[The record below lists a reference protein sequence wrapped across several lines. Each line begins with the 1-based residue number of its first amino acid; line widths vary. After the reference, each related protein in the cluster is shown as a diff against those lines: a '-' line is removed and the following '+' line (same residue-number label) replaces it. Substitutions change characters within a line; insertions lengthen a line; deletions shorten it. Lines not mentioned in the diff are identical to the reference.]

1 VKLYLDTSSLVK
13 LFIAETGSEVVREL
27 VIKTD
32 TVCTS
37 PVAYAEARATFARL
51 RRAGQ
56 LDASAFASAKGEFE
70 AYWPTYLTVNV
81 TDSLCR
87 EAGELA
93 EQFGLR
99 GFDGI
104 HLASFAQVARE
115 AGIEEASFS
124 SFDDRL
130 NEAARRLRRILARRG
145 RPI

>member
-1 VKLYLDTSSLVK
+1 MKLYLDTSSLVK
-13 LFIAETGSEVVREL
+13 VFIAETGSEAVREL

-56 LDASAFASAKGEFE
+56 LDASAFASVKREFE

-87 EAGELA
+87 EAGELT

-115 AGIEEASFS
+115 TGIEEASFS

>member
-13 LFIAETGSEVVREL
+13 LFIAETGSVAVREL
-27 VIKTD
+27 ANKTD

-37 PVAYAEARATFARL
+37 HVAYAEARAAFARL
-51 RRAGQ
+51 RRSGQ
-56 LDASAFASAKGEFE
+56 LGASAFASVKREFE
-70 AYWPTYLTVNV
+70 AFWPTYLTVNV

-115 AGIEEASFS
+115 AGIQETSFS

-130 NEAARRLRRILARRG
+130 NEAERRLRLTLSRRG
-145 RPI
+145 R

>member
-1 VKLYLDTSSLVK
+1 MRLYVDTSSLVK
-13 LFIAETGSEVVREL
+13 LFIAETGSEAVREL
-27 VIKTD
+27 VTKTD

-56 LDASAFASAKGEFE
+56 LDASAFASAKREFE
-70 AYWPTYLTVNV
+70 ACWPTYLTVNV

-104 HLASFAQVARE
+104 RLASFAQVARE
-115 AGIEEASFS
+115 AGIEETSFS

-130 NEAARRLRRILARRG
+130 NEAARRLRRILTRRG
-145 RPI
+145 R

>member
-1 VKLYLDTSSLVK
+1 MKLYLDTSSLVK
-13 LFIAETGSEVVREL
+13 VFVVETGSDAVREL
-27 VIKTD
+27 VAKTG

-37 PVAYAEARATFARL
+37 IVAYAETRATFARL

-56 LDASAFASAKGEFE
+56 LNPSAFASAKREFE
-70 AYWPTYLTVNV
+70 VYWRTYLTVNV

-93 EQFGLR
+93 QHFGLR

-104 HLASFAQVARE
+104 HLASFAQITRE
-115 AGIEEASFS
+115 AGIEDTNFS

-130 NEAARRLRRILARRG
+130 NEAARRLKHNLARRQG
-145 RPI
+145 

>member
-13 LFIAETGSEVVREL
+13 VFVAETGSEAVREL
-27 VIKTD
+27 VAT
-32 TVCTS
+32 TAAVCTS
-37 PVAYAEARATFARL
+37 PVAYAEARATLARL

-56 LDASAFASAKGEFE
+56 LNASAFASAKREFE
-70 AYWPTYLTVNV
+70 ACWPTYLTVNV
-81 TDSLCR
+81 TEALCR

-115 AGIEEASFS
+115 AGIEETNFS

-130 NEAARRLRRILARRG
+130 NEAAQRLRHTLAQRER
-145 RPI
+145 